1 MNDTNNNPVVGNTN
15 GVANT
20 TQVPTTLEQPSTVVQ
35 PAQTSSV
42 LETAQATVPSPP
54 APSQEVP
61 VTPVQTEQANNSNN
75 NEENKGGETNKKE
88 FPYTAVIIG
97 IILIFIAFAYYF
109 FYITPTRVLD
119 EAINDIFENIKSV
132 ASGITNP
139 QNDTMEIDLKG
150 KLRTAGREYEGVSD
164 IAFLNNLIV
173 NATVEADLKNL
184 NLGVT
189 IESDVK
195 ETTDMKYPENINL
208 AIDSID
214 NKFYIEVGDRIAKY
228 QSSNNLEDKLSLNY
242 KRIED
247 ALDVFEEMKNQV
259 LDIIQEDQL
268 SRKIATKKINNQ
280 TAIAIKAHVKLDNK
294 AISDIY
300 YAGFGNLL
308 KSDEFIKKWANVF
321 AITEEEATVML
332 QQINDRDVITD
343 NIEVNLYMNLANTQL
358 IGFDVTV
365 GNYYFELNSL
375 NGFYYI
381 DIKILD
387 KGFEVLD
394 VEVEYDTYHGVLN
407 GVGTLDVQ
415 TGYLIVHFDYTRI
428 ESEDTNKMTGN
439 TLDFK
444 FYDDDNGKPFCTLD
458 CTLDITYDKDIN
470 IANVDEAI
478 NIIELEPDEI
488 QKLITITDKITY
500 ESLFVVKKLALNRLP
515 GNIADSAASEY
526 EKMIRDAIEK
536 EIVNMVDA
544 YLNELTPQQLVALF
558 SSLEEQQ
565 KLMKKISFMSDENKA
580 EILKIIGALKI
591 KLQSGQLSP
600 QKPVASENNNKIEEV
615 KENTNVST
623 PSV

>member
-15 GVANT
+15 GAVNT
-20 TQVPTTLEQPSTVVQ
+20 AQVPTTLEQPSTVVQ
-35 PAQTSSV
+35 PAQTSLA
-42 LETAQATVPSPP
+42 LETAQVTVPSPP

-61 VTPVQTEQANNSNN
+61 ANPAKTEQVNNSDD

-88 FPYTAVIIG
+88 FPYTAIIIG

-150 KLRTAGREYEGVSD
+150 KLRTEGREYEGLED
-164 IAFLNNLIV
+164 IKFLNNLIV
-173 NATVEADLKNL
+173 NATIEADLKNL
-184 NLGVT
+184 NLGFAV
-189 IESDVK
+189 ESDVK
-195 ETTDMKYPENINL
+195 DTTGMKYPENIDL
-208 AIDSID
+208 AIDSIG

-228 QSSNNLEDKLSLNY
+228 HSSNNLEDKFSLNY
-242 KRIED
+242 KRIND
-247 ALDVFEEMKNQV
+247 AVDVFEEMKNQV

-268 SRKIATKKINNQ
+268 SRSISTKKINNQ

-294 AISDIY
+294 TISDIY
-300 YAGFGNLL
+300 YTGFGNLL

-321 AITEEEATVML
+321 AITEEEATIML
-332 QQINDRDVITD
+332 QYINDRDVKTD

-381 DIKILD
+381 DIKVLD
-387 KGFEVLD
+387 NGFEVLD

-458 CTLDITYDKDIN
+458 FTLDIAYDKDIN
-470 IANVDEAI
+470 IANIEEAI
-478 NIIELEPDEI
+478 NIIELEPGEI
-488 QKLITITDKITY
+488 NKLITLTDKLTY
-500 ESLFVVKKLALNRLP
+500 ETLFVTKKLVLNRLP
-515 GNIADSAASEY
+515 ANLADAAVSEY
-526 EKMIRDAIEK
+526 EKLIRDAIEK

-544 YLNELTPQQLVALF
+544 YLNELTPQQLLVLF
-558 SSLEEQQ
+558 SSSEEQQ

-580 EILKIIGALKI
+580 KVLKIVSELKI
-591 KLQSGQLSP
+591 KLQSGQVSV
-600 QKPVASENNNKIEEV
+600 QKPSVSENNKKEETKV
-615 KENTNVST
+615 TTKDAT